1 VGGLEGDIAQVQF
14 SLVGKYGIEF
24 LGKCSSRASLFQV
37 KVGQVGEE
45 LGCDEP
51 SPQDMHFGAL
61 MQSFELWNSLAQL
74 EHFSMPIQASCM
86 CPYS

>member
-1 VGGLEGDIAQVQF
+1 MGGLEGAIAQVQF

-24 LGKCSSRASLFQV
+24 SGKRSSRASLFRM

-51 SPQDMHFGAL
+51 SPHDTHFGAL
-61 MQSFELWNSLAQL
+61 VQSFELWNSLAQL
-74 EHFSMPIQASCM
+74 EHFSTPIQASCM